1 MCVSCIHC
9 GTIKDSLEC
18 PISSH
23 LSRELKLKPGH
34 SVCSTVQWRHQ
45 LEGREGGE
53 RRGRGRGVEGRGGE
67 ERRMDEEEERSR
79 CRHKERVTEKA
90 QRQITVCCGV
100 QYIGVWDR
108 YRHLFCLQTLATNL
122 QL

>member
-1 MCVSCIHC
+1 
-9 GTIKDSLEC
+9 
-18 PISSH
+18 
-23 LSRELKLKPGH
+23 
-34 SVCSTVQWRHQ
+34 
-45 LEGREGGE
+45 
-53 RRGRGRGVEGRGGE
+53 
-67 ERRMDEEEERSR
+67 MDKEEERSR

-90 QRQITVCCGV
+90 QPQITVCCGV

>member
-1 MCVSCIHC
+1 M
-9 GTIKDSLEC
+9 EA
-18 PISSH
+18 PA
-23 LSRELKLKPGH
+23 
-34 SVCSTVQWRHQ
+34 
-45 LEGREGGE
+45 GRERGRKE
-53 RRGRGRGVEGRGGE
+53 RKGRGRGVEGRGGE
-67 ERRMDEEEERSR
+67 ERRMDKEEERSR

-90 QRQITVCCGV
+90 QRQITVCCGM